1 MTAARISALVA
12 FAAGLSVAISAA
24 AAPVS
29 AQELE
34 AGARQAPRL
43 LAGGSLLMGEPQ
55 REFRDNGVPRSW
67 GGSGNLVALVDRR
80 GIFGIRLEG
89 GGMIYGHETKRVP
102 LSSTIG
108 GRVMVDVSTVNSIL
122 FAGLGPQLMFPSGPL
137 RPYASGTV
145 GIAYFT
151 TQSAVD
157 GADGDNDFARDTNY
171 DDLNVS
177 YRGIGGLYIPLY
189 RGRTTVA
196 LDFSAQYHSNGVV
209 SYLKEGGIR
218 DNPDGSI
225 TFSPMNSRA
234 DLVSFHLGVS
244 VGLPNEALK
253 R

>member
-1 MTAARISALVA
+1 MNARISAVVA
-12 FAAGLSVAISAA
+12 FAGGLLLAISAPS
-24 AAPVS
+24 APIS
-29 AQELE
+29 AQEFDLD
-34 AGARQAPRL
+34 GRRAPRL
-43 LAGGSLLMGEPQ
+43 LAGGTLLMGEPQ
-55 REFRDNGVPRSW
+55 SEFRDNGVPRSW
-67 GGSGNLVALVDRR
+67 GASGNLVALVDRR

-108 GRVMVDVSTVNSIL
+108 DRIMVDVSTVNSIL
-122 FAGLGPQLMFPSGPL
+122 FAGLGPQLMFPAGSL
-137 RPYASGTV
+137 RPYASATV

-177 YRGIGGLYIPLY
+177 YRGIGGLYIPIY
-189 RGRTTVA
+189 RGRSTVS
-196 LDFSAQYHSNGVV
+196 LDLSAQYHSNGVV

-244 VGLPNEALK
+244 VGLPNEGSK
-253 R
+253 K